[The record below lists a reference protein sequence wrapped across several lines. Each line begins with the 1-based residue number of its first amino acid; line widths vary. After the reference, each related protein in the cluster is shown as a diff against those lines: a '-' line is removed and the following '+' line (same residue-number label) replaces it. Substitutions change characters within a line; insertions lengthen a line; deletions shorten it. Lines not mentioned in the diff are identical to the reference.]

1 MKPILGSN
9 VRRNNLSQNTIGA
22 LSPLAAAHG
31 IPADMMTQE
40 ERQLLEKAFEE
51 QKESKAKKSFLVYT
65 DNQIGPG
72 HYEPNKGYLMRNQ
85 PSARVPQQEDGTV
98 HKGGPNH
105 VRNNVE
111 GFAEIVSGEGNLAAR
126 VNAAQ
131 GIIKTYLGV
140 KKLLD
145 KNTIEP

>member
-31 IPADMMTQE
+31 ILADMMTQE

-85 PSARVPQQEDGTV
+85 PSARVP
-98 HKGGPNH
+98 
-105 VRNNVE
+105 
-111 GFAEIVSGEGNLAAR
+111 
-126 VNAAQ
+126 
-131 GIIKTYLGV
+131 
-140 KKLLD
+140 
-145 KNTIEP
+145 